1 METYHP
7 ALSGLFEGLLKTVAS
22 EMLSVG
28 LIPHAIEKNPTFDGI
43 MTFFLAGFAFK
54 AKLEDVAKHCVKFF
68 DVFYKIGGPFV
79 DAADMIKQTIQ
90 VTVKD
95 NLGIQL
101 NINVY

>member
-54 AKLEDVAKHCVKFF
+54 AKLEDVEKHCVRFF
-68 DVFYKIGGPFV
+68 NVFYKIGGPFV

-90 VTVKD
+90 ETVRD
-95 NLGIQL
+95 RLGVQL
-101 NINVY
+101 NINV